1 MADLRAAAM
10 HELGKVFRLRKL
22 PTKYCAGYETKSGR
36 QLALNLQK
44 RSGPLIYVWVED
56 YTGQIRGVAV
66 RNVKYASEPYAPDQG
81 RAASLRSNAPRLAEG
96 NTAWYLTVESLDALK
111 DLIRWY
117 STI

>member
-1 MADLRAAAM
+1 MLDMRAAAM
-10 HELGKVFRLRKL
+10 HELGKVFRLHKP

-44 RSGPLIYVWVED
+44 RSGPLLYVWVEE
-56 YTGQIRGVAV
+56 YAVQISGVAV
-66 RNVKYASEPYAPDQG
+66 KNVKNPGQPYAPDQG
-81 RAASLRSNAPRLAEG
+81 RASSLRSNAPRLAEG

-111 DLIRWY
+111 DLLRWY